1 MCVGGF
7 AANTIDILLPGSD
20 VSLSMEQ
27 ILKKDEVFSLLR
39 TGLPSHWS
47 KLDN

>member
-7 AANTIDILLPGSD
+7 CSNTIDILLPGSD

-27 ILKKDEVFSLLR
+27 ILKKDEVLSVFIAENWF
-39 TGLPSHWS
+39 T
-47 KLDN
+47 